1 MRPGVLGGLL
11 TILSKILAILP
22 TVRGTYTGGRER
34 FVAFVEL
41 GLALEQVMD
50 WERGTFLR
58 VVGETLYEAHKTAI
72 ESSPVGQA
80 IQNFMNIHE
89 IWSGTM
95 ASLLTQLKL
104 QVEESVARSKFFP
117 QDSTRLAKALLR
129 LSPDLKATGIEIENR
144 KSNGVKVVALVK
156 RAKIAT
162 LRASIKPSNLY
173 GEGLSVR
180 VPNSESSD
188 PDPIASD
195 PVLNPSDS
203 VRDPALNLFIERVS
217 EIHDVHRI
225 ARVAKNGAVSP
236 DAKTD
241 LGEWEIT
248 EEISEYEYIAD
259 DE

>member
-1 MRPGVLGGLL
+1 M
-11 TILSKILAILP
+11 
-22 TVRGTYTGGRER
+22 
-34 FVAFVEL
+34 
-41 GLALEQVMD
+41 
-50 WERGTFLR
+50 
-58 VVGETLYEAHKTAI
+58 
-72 ESSPVGQA
+72 
-80 IQNFMNIHE
+80 
-89 IWSGTM
+89 
-95 ASLLTQLKL
+95 
-104 QVEESVARSKFFP
+104 
-117 QDSTRLAKALLR
+117 
-129 LSPDLKATGIEIENR
+129 
-144 KSNGVKVVALVK
+144 ALVK

-195 PVLNPSDS
+195 PSDSVLNPSDS